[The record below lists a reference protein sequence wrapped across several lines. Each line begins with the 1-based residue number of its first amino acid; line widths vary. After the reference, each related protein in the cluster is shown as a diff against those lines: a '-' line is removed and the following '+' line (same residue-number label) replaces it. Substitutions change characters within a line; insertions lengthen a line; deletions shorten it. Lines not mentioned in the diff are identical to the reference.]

1 MKPTQY
7 GDTAIITGAKRT
19 PLGPSLCSRPG
30 AGQQAGEFVAAADS
44 GLQLRPIDVA
54 FDGAYHQRR
63 PPASAGESGQPLTDD
78 GDVVEADAA
87 IERLAAAPAEG
98 GFSLARHLAVESA
111 RSAARAHG
119 DEAPYREYRD
129 RYRDMAKTLGFEGHT
144 AWVGAMIEDRE

>member
-1 MKPTQY
+1 VKPTQY

-19 PLGPSLCSRPG
+19 PLGPSLYSRPG
-30 AGQQAGEFVAAADS
+30 PGQQAGEFVAAADS

-54 FDGAYHQRR
+54 FDGAYRQCQSLGDF
-63 PPASAGESGQPLTDD
+63 AAGQPLTDD